1 MPKQKLLLV
10 DPDVR
15 SVRVLEVSL
24 RKAGY
29 NVTTASDGLD
39 ALAKIESVVPDLI
52 LTDTR
57 LPKLDGYALVRKL
70 KERPEWASIP
80 VVFLT
85 SQKSIEDKI
94 RGIELGVE
102 DFLAKPIFVRELIAR
117 ANLLLARRAHEDIAS
132 SRASLT
138 GRTRFSGSTQ
148 DMAVVDLL
156 QTFEVSRKTGVV
168 HLQGTG
174 APGHIYFRD
183 GKVIDAEVGPLRGEE
198 AIYRALIWNEATFEV
213 EFKTIA
219 NEDIIEG
226 STQAILMEGM
236 RHVDE
241 WGKLC
246 EQLPPLGTVF
256 EIDHAQLLE
265 RLHEIPDELNGILR
279 LFDGMRT
286 VTEVIDDSP
295 FDDLSTLSTIA
306 KLFFEGLLVDGTS
319 TSLAPAAPGSAG
331 ASSTPGGRD
340 HTDLTSARL
349 TPPPSSESTT
359 PPSAGVPSAPPEQH
373 QAEQPSP
380 PADAPAIAVG
390 APATPLAERVV
401 DEAPEVEPAN
411 AAHQRDDGERITRP
425 DAPRVMIPVASRDE
439 PPATAHR
446 SLMATKGIVALA
458 VGFLG
463 VIAAVAA
470 SGVRGAPQLG
480 AAERSSKANAI
491 EAGAM
496 SEAPAAATAVTSIDA
511 STTAPHEATSPMAPS
526 SARTEPSAAAAIAT
540 TPVAIPAAAP
550 AVVQESSPAAEGNP
564 DGRAGGG
571 SMVAQAGRALRTG
584 ALAKAVGLARQAV
597 VASPR
602 DADAWLT
609 LAAAYQATGDVV
621 AAHQAYRD
629 CVARATSA
637 NVSECRVLA
646 SH

>member
-102 DFLAKPIFVRELIAR
+102 DYLAKPIFVRELIAR
-117 ANLLLARRAHEDIAS
+117 ANLLLARRAHEDIATNK
-132 SRASLT
+132 ASLT

-168 HLQGTG
+168 HLQGSG
-174 APGHIYFRD
+174 ATGHIYFRD

-198 AIYRALIWNEATFEV
+198 AIYRTLIWNEATFEV

-219 NEDIIEG
+219 NEDVIEG

-256 EIDHAQLLE
+256 DIDHAQLLE

-295 FDDLSTLSTIA
+295 FDDLSTLSTIT
-306 KLFFEGLLVDGTS
+306 KLFFEGLLVGGTS
-319 TSLAPAAPGSAG
+319 SSLQPAASEAPGSRVSVESDG
-331 ASSTPGGRD
+331 TPP
-340 HTDLTSARL
+340 RL
-349 TPPPSSESTT
+349 TTPSS
-359 PPSAGVPSAPPEQH
+359 ADVPSAPPGRGRNDEDLLSPA
-373 QAEQPSP
+373 QAQPVATP
-380 PADAPAIAVG
+380 DATAVAVG
-390 APATPLAERVV
+390 APATPVPERAV

-411 AAHQRDDGERITRP
+411 MAREPHNDGDRITRP
-425 DAPRVMIPVASRDE
+425 EAPRAIPAAPRDE
-439 PPATAHR
+439 PPAGSR
-446 SLMATKGIVALA
+446 RKQMAMKGILVLV
-458 VGFLG
+458 VGSLG

-470 SGVRGAPQLG
+470 SGVRGAPQ
-480 AAERSSKANAI
+480 
-491 EAGAM
+491 AG
-496 SEAPAAATAVTSIDA
+496 TA
-511 STTAPHEATSPMAPS
+511 TTAPTEATSRDGTSPRLTTPPSADVPSAPPERGRND
-526 SARTEPSAAAAIAT
+526 SARPPAMAEPSETAAIAT
-540 TPVAIPAAAP
+540 TPVAVPAAPP
-550 AVVQESSPAAEGNP
+550 AGVQEAPPATEANP
-564 DGRAGGG
+564 DAHAGGG
-571 SMVAQAGRALRTG
+571 SMVAQASRALRNG

-609 LAAAYQATGDVV
+609 LGAAYQASGDVV

>member
-1 MPKQKLLLV
+1 VRLDTSPPTANHPENTVPKQKLLLV

-29 NVTTASDGLD
+29 NVTTATDGLD
-39 ALAKIESVVPDLI
+39 ALGKIESVVPDLI
-52 LTDTR
+52 LSDTR
-57 LPKLDGYALVRKL
+57 LPKLDGYALVRRL

-102 DFLAKPIFVRELIAR
+102 DYLAKPIFVRELIAR
-117 ANLLLARRAHEDIAS
+117 VNLLLARRAHENIA
-132 SRASLT
+132 ASKASPT
-138 GRTRFSGSTQ
+138 GRTRFAGSTQ

-183 GKVIDAEVGPLRGEE
+183 GKVIDAEVGRLRGEE

-226 STQAILMEGM
+226 STQAVLMEGM

-241 WGKLC
+241 WGTLC

-256 EIDHAQLLE
+256 DIDHAQLLE

-279 LFDGMRT
+279 LFDGVRS
-286 VTEVIDDSP
+286 VTDVIDDSP

-306 KLFFEGLLVDGTS
+306 KLFFEGLLVRNAS
-319 TSLAPAAPGSAG
+319 TSLPAIASDGGASGARGEGASAQLERPPDASAVGVHAPEAPAAAVASALR
-331 ASSTPGGRD
+331 AEV
-340 HTDLTSARL
+340 H
-349 TPPPSSESTT
+349 PPH
-359 PPSAGVPSAPPEQH
+359 APQ
-373 QAEQPSP
+373 
-380 PADAPAIAVG
+380 
-390 APATPLAERVV
+390 ER
-401 DEAPEVEPAN
+401 N
-411 AAHQRDDGERITRP
+411 DGERIRSP
-425 DAPRVMIPVASRDE
+425 SVRIPLAVPAQE
-439 PPATAHR
+439 PPTAQSQPR
-446 SLMATKGIVALA
+446 RRQMTMKGVIAIAVAL
-458 VGFLG
+458 LG

-470 SGVRGAPQLG
+470 WGVRGEPQPG
-480 AAERSSKANAI
+480 TAAQASKTAEV
-491 EAGAM
+491 EAGAVEVARSTASAGPSVDVST
-496 SEAPAAATAVTSIDA
+496 SE
-511 STTAPHEATSPMAPS
+511 
-526 SARTEPSAAAAIAT
+526 SAASAT
-540 TPVAIPAAAP
+540 VRVAAP
-550 AVVQESSPAAEGNP
+550 PPAHAVAKEPVPAVEANAES
-564 DGRAGGG
+564 RAGGG
-571 SMVAQAGRALRTG
+571 SMVAQASWALRSG
-584 ALAKAVGLARQAV
+584 ALVKAVGLARQAV
-597 VASPR
+597 VANPK

-609 LAAAYQATGDVV
+609 LAAAYQATGDGS

-629 CVARATSA
+629 CVSRAASA

-646 SH
+646 NH